1 MLDDVQ
7 DSDEDMED
15 YDEESEEDE
24 GSLYAPSEA
33 TSELSI
39 EEEEETSRDADLVE
53 LPLVDPCNFLLLL
66 PRELRD
72 KVRVLSAATIVRAL
86 SLMICLRI

>member
-33 TSELSI
+33 TSELSM
-39 EEEEETSRDADLVE
+39 EEEEPSRDADLVE

-86 SLMICLRI
+86 ALMICLRI

>member
-39 EEEEETSRDADLVE
+39 EEEASRDADLVE
-53 LPLVDPCNFLLLL
+53 LPLVDPCNLLLLL

-72 KVRVLSAATIVRAL
+72 KVRVFSAATIVRAHA
-86 SLMICLRI
+86 LMICLRI

>member
-15 YDEESEEDE
+15 YDEGSEEDE

-33 TSELSI
+33 TSELSM
-39 EEEEETSRDADLVE
+39 EEIIKNEKSVQLPSADC
-53 LPLVDPCNFLLLL
+53 CNFLLKL

-72 KVRVLSAATIVRAL
+72 KVRALGATGCVRVHVLTIFL
-86 SLMICLRI
+86 HI

>member
-39 EEEEETSRDADLVE
+39 EEEEASRDADLVE

-72 KVRVLSAATIVRAL
+72 KVRVLSAAAIVRAL
-86 SLMICLRI
+86 ALMICLRI

>member
-39 EEEEETSRDADLVE
+39 EEEEASRDADLVE

-86 SLMICLRI
+86 ALMICLRI

>member
-39 EEEEETSRDADLVE
+39 EEDEASRDADLVV

-86 SLMICLRI
+86 ALMICLPR